1 MALGQLHIHVGKSKL
16 EKNKQALVRCDL
28 GPRAIGTRCHVG
40 RSSLDSSLPPVSLSL
55 PPEPSW
61 TPLHKPGVC
70 PHPPW
75 ITRIPIPAHPSPPGR
90 ELCMVNKTVEVIGH
104 CYCSWNCYCV

>member
-40 RSSLDSSLPPVSLSL
+40 RSSFDSSLPPVSLSL

-61 TPLHKPGVC
+61 TPLHKPGC
-70 PHPPW
+70 AL
-75 ITRIPIPAHPSPPGR
+75 TRPGSPEFQSRPTLPR
-90 ELCMVNKTVEVIGH
+90 QVK
-104 CYCSWNCYCV
+104 NCAWSIRP